1 MNALLDVNR
10 SLLELLSL
18 IDNIVDSMLKTTLDE
33 ETKEKLILIKEKTNN
48 IKNEIIEE
56 RR

>member
-1 MNALLDVNR
+1 MNVLLDVNQ

-18 IDNIVDSMLKTTLDE
+18 IDNTVDLMLKSTNDE

-56 RR
+56 RK

>member
-1 MNALLDVNR
+1 MNALLDVNQ

-18 IDNIVDSMLKTTLDE
+18 IDNTVDLMLKTTINE

-48 IKNEIIEE
+48 LKNEIIEE

>member
-1 MNALLDVNR
+1 MNALLE
-10 SLLELLSL
+10 SLSL
-18 IDNIVDSMLKTTLDE
+18 IDNIVDPMLKTTIDE

-48 IKNEIIEE
+48 LKNEIIKE